1 MTQISTYVY
10 PRNMTPVS
18 VGYPTK
24 PDTGKCSLNHKH
36 FDMFVEIQSY
46 LTKPVYFDLG
56 KDIIGIL

>member
-24 PDTGKCSLNHKH
+24 PDTFRHVCGNSILFNKPVY
-36 FDMFVEIQSY
+36 FE
-46 LTKPVYFDLG
+46 PVYFDLG
-56 KDIIGIL
+56 KDIIEIL